1 MYKTMCLY
9 ILYMCFQAQVPAG
22 LGCVLI
28 LTEEEQESGPYTL
41 DGIEVCHIT
50 VLSMIIVI
58 NTHIHTH
65 IM

>member
-9 ILYMCFQAQVPAG
+9 TCLYVCAQAQVPAG

-28 LTEEEQESGPYTL
+28 LTEEEQESGPYNL

-50 VLSMIIVI
+50 VLDICKA
-58 NTHIHTH
+58 
-65 IM
+65 